1 MGMAAMALISSSAGA
16 SSSRPEMG
24 AAFTTTFA
32 GDDIMEE
39 HEVSHGSPL
48 LRALGD
54 VSLDEAMGTS
64 H

>member
-1 MGMAAMALISSSAGA
+1 
-16 SSSRPEMG
+16 MG
-24 AAFTTTFA
+24 ATFTTTFA

-54 VSLDEAMGTS
+54 VSLDEAMGTA